1 MKNVFNTK
9 YTICRAKK
17 PSSEPTREQI
27 KGDRQNYLKSGGSI
41 ERING
46 PQAGGFKQRAFS
58 NFEGDFASILEEE
71 ERWEDLQVPHC
82 RPDSTP

>member
-1 MKNVFNTK
+1 MKNVFNSK
-9 YTICRAKK
+9 VTICRANK

-27 KGDRQNYLKSGGSI
+27 TGAIENYLKSGGSI

-58 NFEGDFASILEEE
+58 NFRGDFSSILEE
-71 ERWEDLQVPHC
+71 ERWEDL
-82 RPDSTP
+82 

>member
-1 MKNVFNTK
+1 MKNVFNSK
-9 YTICRAKK
+9 DTIFRANK

-27 KGDRQNYLKSGGSI
+27 TGAMENYLKSGGCI

-46 PQAGGFKQRAFS
+46 LQAGGFKRSAFS

-71 ERWEDLQVPHC
+71 ERWEDL
-82 RPDSTP
+82 

>member
-1 MKNVFNTK
+1 MKNVFNLK
-9 YTICRAKK
+9 DTICRANK

-27 KGDRQNYLKSGGSI
+27 TGAMENYLKSGGSI

-46 PQAGGFKQRAFS
+46 PQAGDFKQRAFS

-71 ERWEDLQVPHC
+71 ERWEDL
-82 RPDSTP
+82 

>member
-1 MKNVFNTK
+1 MFNSK
-9 YTICRAKK
+9 ISICRANK

-27 KGDRQNYLKSGGSI
+27 KGGAMENYLKSTGSI

-46 PQAGGFKQRAFS
+46 PQVGGFKERAFS

-71 ERWEDLQVPHC
+71 RWEDL
-82 RPDSTP
+82 